1 MSLNTQTSVETMILF
16 APQVLYGPT
25 IALAHGP
32 PEVHDSRKR
41 YFFHTKIR
49 FASLA
54 AKIFKN
60 NRGVFIRQLASI
72 SCQLLSMQWVIFG
85 AAATL
90 RLGIVR

>member
-49 FASLA
+49 CALLA
-54 AKIFKN
+54 TKIIKN
-60 NRGVFIRQLASI
+60 NGDCLRQLVTTWLTIIDNSRI
-72 SCQLLSMQWVIFG
+72 
-85 AAATL
+85 
-90 RLGIVR
+90 IVVVEI